1 MILHIDDGSMGGGG
15 PIPHADRLTQQIQNQ
30 LLNNNYGS
38 GSNTGFDRAA
48 REHIFHYAVFAHYNE
63 DGDENAYGLGNNYGS
78 FIRIYHEAV
87 GTDSTDNAY
96 NFMHELGH
104 NLGLGHPSDN
114 NDDDGNFWRWTI
126 ETCMYTGLHD
136 NINYASSYSKSRDAN
151 GNTIPNNNEWEYVKN
166 HMAQSLQNG
175 VWV

>member
-1 MILHIDDGSMGGGG
+1 MGGGG
-15 PIPHADRLTQQIQNQ
+15 PIEHANRLTQQIQNQ

-38 GSNTGFDRAA
+38 GSNTGFDRTS
-48 REHIFHYAVFAHYNE
+48 REHIFHYAVFAHY
-63 DGDENAYGLGNNYGS
+63 DENGDSNHLGRANNYGS

-104 NLGLGHPSDN
+104 NLGLGHPSD
-114 NDDDGNFWRWTI
+114 DDGQGNQGKSKI
-126 ETCMYTGLHD
+126 QTCMYTGLHST
-136 NINYASSYSKSRDAN
+136 INYASDYLRSRDAN
-151 GNTIPNNNEWEYVKN
+151 GNQIPNNNEWEYAKN